1 MWLLV
6 RSEEQLDHE
15 QVHWRDT
22 LLQHSPQA
30 ARAYPLAQRFVQMV
44 QQRQVDALD
53 GWLSDAL
60 RSEVPQL
67 MHLARGLQQ
76 DYAAVKA
83 ALEFPWS
90 SGQVEG
96 QITRLKLIK
105 RQMYGRANFDLLR
118 LRVLHP
124 P

>member
-15 QVHWRDT
+15 QMHWRDA

-44 QQRQVDALD
+44 KQRQADALD
-53 GWLSDAL
+53 AWLSDAL

-67 MHLARGLQQ
+67 MHFARGVQQ

-83 ALEFPWS
+83 ALELPWS
-90 SGQVEG
+90 SGQTEG

-105 RQMYGRANFDLLR
+105 RQMYGRAKFDLLR